1 MKNTVGCLG
10 LGDAVRVIKAEILKS
25 RYRVSRLANAELLM
39 LYFRVG
45 AYISANSRKC
55 KWGAGAID
63 SISSRLQQEL
73 PGLRGFSTT
82 NIKSMRLFF
91 EAWHGGVVTAA
102 NRQLPTADLDALPEI
117 RQLSTAEL
125 SKVDAQ
131 SFFAVGF
138 TIHREILAKC
148 RQMEER
154 WFYIREAARRF
165 WTVEVLRKHIRTGD
179 WRHRGKE
186 VNNFPVAI
194 EDSSLAERAVQ
205 AFKDEYFLEGINPDG
220 DPDYIDE
227 HLLEAAIVADIKK
240 FIMALGD
247 DFCFMGEQ
255 FRVIVEGEEQ
265 FIDLLFYNRDMKC
278 LVAVELKAGK
288 FRPSY
293 LGQLNFYLS
302 ALDEKVRRP
311 DENPSVGLVLC
322 EEANRKFVE
331 LAIRD
336 VRKPIGVATYKTD
349 RSVPPAY
356 RRLVPLMKGV
366 NEILECNASSRKG
379 VRG

>member
-10 LGDAVRVIKAEILKS
+10 LGDAVRVIKAEILRS

-45 AYISANSRKC
+45 AYISAKSRKC
-55 KWGAGAID
+55 KWGSGAVD

-73 PGLRGFSTT
+73 PGLRGFSAT

-91 EAWHGGVVTAA
+91 EAWLGGVVTAT
-102 NRQLPTADLDALPEI
+102 NRQLSTADLDALPEI
-117 RQLSTAEL
+117 RQLPTAEL

-138 TIHREILAKC
+138 TNHREILAKC
-148 RQMEER
+148 KVTEER

-165 WTVEVLRKHIRTGD
+165 WTVEALRKHIRAGD
-179 WRHRGKE
+179 WRHRGKG

-194 EDSSLAERAVQ
+194 EDPSIAEKAVM
-205 AFKDEYFLEGINPDG
+205 AFKDEYFLEGINPGG

-227 HLLEAAIVADIKK
+227 HLLETAIVADIKK

-278 LVAVELKAGK
+278 LVAIELKAGK

-366 NEILECNASSRKG
+366 NEILEGK
-379 VRG
+379 